1 MIWPAMKTNA
11 LLPGHPASNLIA
23 LEHWR
28 EQIDKTAATIWRWRR
43 LGWLT
48 TVNIN
53 GRVYLTRDEIARFET
68 RAAAGE
74 FSKTH
79 KTPNRKARAE

>member
-1 MIWPAMKTNA
+1 MQGDPFLSPQTV
-11 LLPGHPASNLIA
+11 SNLIA
-23 LEHWR
+23 LDHWR
-28 EQIDKTAATIWRWRR
+28 EQIGKTAATIWRWRQ

-53 GRVYLTRDEIARFET
+53 GRVYLNRDEIAKFEE

-79 KTPNRKARAE
+79 KTPKRKGRIT